1 MLGAAHNRAALFAF
15 AERVR
20 RHEMLDRFL
29 NFLKAIP
36 APQRD
41 APDDD
46 PRVAAAALLFHLMD
60 ADGVRERS
68 EAAQLRLLMS
78 EMFGITG
85 AELERVISAGEK
97 ADEEAVDLYSF
108 TSVINRRLDQPAK
121 CELIAIMWDMVFAD
135 GEVHE
140 LEDNLVWRVA
150 ELIHVEREQRIALRQ
165 RARAEAG
172 A

>member
-1 MLGAAHNRAALFAF
+1 
-15 AERVR
+15 
-20 RHEMLDRFL
+20 MLDRFL
-29 NFLKAIP
+29 NFLKDMP
-36 APQRD
+36 GQPQPGALDND
-41 APDDD
+41 A
-46 PRVAAAALLFHLMD
+46 RVAAAALLFHLMD

-68 EAAQLRLLMS
+68 ESEQLRMLMS

-85 AELERVISAGEK
+85 DELDRVVSAGEK
-97 ADEEAVDLYSF
+97 AGEEAVDLYSF
-108 TSVINRRLDQPAK
+108 TSVINRHLDQPAK
-121 CELIAIMWDMVFAD
+121 CELVSIMWDMVFAD

-150 ELIHVEREQRIALRQ
+150 ELIHVERDQRIALRQ